1 MEPAESSASLVTSGT
16 ERSAEPK
23 EAIVPKYVEKFR
35 TATELSLDWTIA
47 TP

>member
-1 MEPAESSASLVTSGT
+1 MEPADSSASLVTSGT

-23 EAIVPKYVEKFR
+23 EAIVPKYLGKSR
-35 TATELSLDWTIA
+35 AATELSLDWTIA